1 MRRHNST
8 NIYNFL
14 CVYMPLL
21 YIYKSPVPGVDWG
34 TALVVLSA
42 VFFLRGGRRHEGSLS
57 IALVAV
63 LVYSVICTFINLL
76 IGTTNYSSLAS
87 VALRTGRFVVVMVVM
102 MGYGYRNRFVPGKY
116 LKLLRG
122 LTLFVAGYAILQ
134 SLAYRLT
141 GIKLINVIG
150 SVNEDI
156 ALSSDAMY
164 RPASI
169 FLEPSNATY
178 FMVPYLC
185 YVLFCDPS
193 TKRNNKKRFREAIF
207 ISLGILFT
215 TSGLG
220 LTVLALTWGI
230 WLLRSAKKLN
240 IKSIIISIAVFA
252 FLLYNFDFNA
262 TINRITTTDEQ
273 NAVDARQVGYYLYE
287 NLSATY
293 KMFGTGYG
301 NYDDHIYYSSFAEI
315 LFCTGYVGLILV
327 LILILT
333 PLFKGQM
340 IQKVLAL
347 SCVLLMMGGGIYT
360 ASYLCLYLPLLLYK
374 GWNNVK
380 I

>member
-134 SLAYRLT
+134 SL
-141 GIKLINVIG
+141 
-150 SVNEDI
+150 
-156 ALSSDAMY
+156 
-164 RPASI
+164 
-169 FLEPSNATY
+169 
-178 FMVPYLC
+178 
-185 YVLFCDPS
+185 
-193 TKRNNKKRFREAIF
+193 
-207 ISLGILFT
+207 
-215 TSGLG
+215 
-220 LTVLALTWGI
+220 
-230 WLLRSAKKLN
+230 
-240 IKSIIISIAVFA
+240 
-252 FLLYNFDFNA
+252 
-262 TINRITTTDEQ
+262 
-273 NAVDARQVGYYLYE
+273 
-287 NLSATY
+287 
-293 KMFGTGYG
+293 
-301 NYDDHIYYSSFAEI
+301 
-315 LFCTGYVGLILV
+315 
-327 LILILT
+327 
-333 PLFKGQM
+333 
-340 IQKVLAL
+340 
-347 SCVLLMMGGGIYT
+347 
-360 ASYLCLYLPLLLYK
+360 SY
-374 GWNNVK
+374 
-380 I
+380 